1 MTAHSRSVDTISRLR
16 YRGRPDMTM
25 ITSGSLPP
33 RSRTQLSS
41 NLFPRGG
48 LKITVRDKNKPAEL
62 HRRAVVIYSSKN
74 RAAAKASLLMA
85 QEAI

>member
-1 MTAHSRSVDTISRLR
+1 V
-16 YRGRPDMTM
+16 
-25 ITSGSLPP
+25 
-33 RSRTQLSS
+33 
-41 NLFPRGG
+41 
-48 LKITVRDKNKPAEL
+48 LKITVRDENKRAEL